1 MLDTFSK
8 LLDVTNKRKKENNFG
23 NQTELSLTN
32 VYKDELGI
40 NQGFNLLDFNHSELM
55 QMASL
60 VDIRNKDSF

>member
-1 MLDTFSK
+1 MRMLDTFSK

-40 NQGFNLLDFNHSELM
+40 N
-55 QMASL
+55 
-60 VDIRNKDSF
+60 